1 VPSQSEPTMSEIRA
15 FLGEIA
21 RGLKSFDDEKIAP
34 TIKRGPNKGKSYP
47 AGAGSHEEPDQV
59 SAIATRYGWAANNI
73 SYSQGTCDL
82 HQYGIWAEIKLIRPF
97 NANGTR
103 SRECADPVLGV
114 VNDAKKLSLARD
126 CARKMVVGLAY
137 DKDKEGSTVM
147 PFINCVRVLA
157 RNHGVSLGEPI
168 LISLGPL
175 VHPVHRFGWV
185 VGWEVF
191 VDKTE

>member
-1 VPSQSEPTMSEIRA
+1 MSEIRA
-15 FLGEIA
+15 FLCEIA
-21 RGLKSFDDEKIAP
+21 DALKSFDDEKIAP
-34 TIKRGPNKGKSYP
+34 TIKRGRNKGKSYP

-59 SAIATRYGWAANNI
+59 QAIAARYGWAANNI

-82 HQYGIWAEIKLIRPF
+82 HYDGIWAEVKLIRPF

-114 VNDAKKLSLARD
+114 VNDAKKLSLAKD

-137 DKDKEGSTVM
+137 NKDKEGSTVM
-147 PFINCVRVLA
+147 PFINSVVLLT

-175 VHPVHRFGWV
+175 VHPVRRFGWV

-191 VDKTE
+191 AGKTD